1 LFETILRTHLKRS
14 KRFERYKC
22 SRFENIAINKSYFN
36 YMSVTEG
43 LKVRAVKCTCLNL
56 QIDDKIRDMLQL
68 SEMVRLIVYTN

>member
-1 LFETILRTHLKRS
+1 
-14 KRFERYKC
+14 
-22 SRFENIAINKSYFN
+22 
-36 YMSVTEG
+36 MSVTEG